1 MREILTVVVVFQV
14 EEVVS
19 RPRRLSRLWCVCVLV
34 CTCSVLK
41 MAKRKPRE
49 KKSCCLHLTIF
60 KGLIRF
66 RFL

>member
-1 MREILTVVVVFQV
+1 MKEILTVVVVVFQV

-19 RPRRLSRLWCVCVLV
+19 RPRRLLRLWCVCVLV

-49 KKSCCLHLTIF
+49 KKLLSSSYDI
-60 KGLIRF
+60 
-66 RFL
+66 